1 MASNGYLRT
10 VRVGGFD
17 KQDVL
22 AYVDDLTS
30 KIYTLEAQVNDQNE
44 TIERLEKQGGA
55 QKQDFEGKKELEK
68 KVEEAKNKIAELM
81 ANTDTMK
88 VRIADYEQQVTEKD
102 AELEKRTVLE
112 VVNLVNG
119 LKMEKQVEYISFSM
133 NVCKELVKLSPK
145 TPIAYLAYKDF
156 VVSPKELKE
165 LGISGLDYHYS
176 LLLQKPE
183 FVEEAK
189 TAGITVNVWT
199 ANDPIII
206 QKLIDIKVDYI
217 TTDEPVKALELSA
230 K

>member
-102 AELEKRTVLE
+102 AELEKQKQEIEDLKEKLE
-112 VVNLVNG
+112 TAEANAGTATPAFDLGSVFMEAQNTANKSFRKLRRQ
-119 LKMEKQVEYISFSM
+119 LSRWKM
-133 NVCKELVKLSPK
+133 KLSSFRIRFLL
-145 TPIAYLAYKDF
+145 TQT
-156 VVSPKELKE
+156 
-165 LGISGLDYHYS
+165 HRHRS
-176 LLLQKPE
+176 LLQMLRQRLILHFRQLSQALLQ
-183 FVEEAK
+183 
-189 TAGITVNVWT
+189 
-199 ANDPIII
+199 
-206 QKLIDIKVDYI
+206 
-217 TTDEPVKALELSA
+217 
-230 K
+230 

>member
-102 AELEKRTVLE
+102 AELEKQKQEIEDLKEKLLRLMPAQPLLHSILEACSWKLRTQLIRSFRK
-112 VVNLVNG
+112 LRRQ
-119 LKMEKQVEYISFSM
+119 LSRWKM
-133 NVCKELVKLSPK
+133 KLSSFRIRFLL
-145 TPIAYLAYKDF
+145 TQT
-156 VVSPKELKE
+156 
-165 LGISGLDYHYS
+165 HRHRS
-176 LLLQKPE
+176 LLQMLRQRLILHFRQLSQALLQ
-183 FVEEAK
+183 
-189 TAGITVNVWT
+189 
-199 ANDPIII
+199 
-206 QKLIDIKVDYI
+206 
-217 TTDEPVKALELSA
+217 
-230 K
+230 

>member
-102 AELEKRTVLE
+102 AELEKQKHSVVSCDIWLTFRTVCND
-112 VVNLVNG
+112 VINLFRF
-119 LKMEKQVEYISFSM
+119 L
-133 NVCKELVKLSPK
+133 
-145 TPIAYLAYKDF
+145 
-156 VVSPKELKE
+156 
-165 LGISGLDYHYS
+165 
-176 LLLQKPE
+176 
-183 FVEEAK
+183 
-189 TAGITVNVWT
+189 W
-199 ANDPIII
+199 
-206 QKLIDIKVDYI
+206 
-217 TTDEPVKALELSA
+217 
-230 K
+230 

>member
-102 AELEKRTVLE
+102 AELEKQKQEIEDLKESSKLLRLMPAQPLLHSILEACSWKLRTQLIRSFRK
-112 VVNLVNG
+112 LRRQ
-119 LKMEKQVEYISFSM
+119 LSRWKM
-133 NVCKELVKLSPK
+133 KLSSFRIRFLL
-145 TPIAYLAYKDF
+145 TQT
-156 VVSPKELKE
+156 
-165 LGISGLDYHYS
+165 HRHRS
-176 LLLQKPE
+176 LLQMPR
-183 FVEEAK
+183 
-189 TAGITVNVWT
+189 
-199 ANDPIII
+199 
-206 QKLIDIKVDYI
+206 QRLILHFRLLSQ
-217 TTDEPVKALELSA
+217 ALPQ
-230 K
+230 

>member
-102 AELEKRTVLE
+102 AELEKQKQEIEDLKEKLE
-112 VVNLVNG
+112 TAEANAGTATPAFDLGSVFMEAQNTANKVVQEAKKALSRW
-119 LKMEKQVEYISFSM
+119 KM
-133 NVCKELVKLSPK
+133 KLSSFRIRFLLTQTHRHK
-145 TPIAYLAYKDF
+145 
-156 VVSPKELKE
+156 
-165 LGISGLDYHYS
+165 S
-176 LLLQKPE
+176 LLQMLRQRLILHFRLLSQALLQ
-183 FVEEAK
+183 
-189 TAGITVNVWT
+189 
-199 ANDPIII
+199 
-206 QKLIDIKVDYI
+206 
-217 TTDEPVKALELSA
+217 
-230 K
+230 

>member
-102 AELEKRTVLE
+102 AELEKQKQEIEDRVAKLTE
-112 VVNLVNG
+112 EIKG
-119 LKMEKQVEYISFSM
+119 LKRSSKLLRLMPAQPLLHSILEACSWKLRTQLIRSFRKLRRQLSRWKM
-133 NVCKELVKLSPK
+133 KLSSFRIRFLL
-145 TPIAYLAYKDF
+145 TQT
-156 VVSPKELKE
+156 
-165 LGISGLDYHYS
+165 HRHRS
-176 LLLQKPE
+176 LLQMLRQR
-183 FVEEAK
+183 
-189 TAGITVNVWT
+189 
-199 ANDPIII
+199 
-206 QKLIDIKVDYI
+206 LILHFRQLSQ
-217 TTDEPVKALELSA
+217 ALPQ
-230 K
+230 

>member
-102 AELEKRTVLE
+102 AELEKQKQEIEDLKEKLE
-112 VVNLVNG
+112 TAEANAGTATPAFDLGSVFRKLRRQ
-119 LKMEKQVEYISFSM
+119 LSRWKM
-133 NVCKELVKLSPK
+133 KLSSFRIRFLL
-145 TPIAYLAYKDF
+145 TQT
-156 VVSPKELKE
+156 
-165 LGISGLDYHYS
+165 HRHRS
-176 LLLQKPE
+176 LLQMLRQR
-183 FVEEAK
+183 
-189 TAGITVNVWT
+189 
-199 ANDPIII
+199 
-206 QKLIDIKVDYI
+206 LI
-217 TTDEPVKALELSA
+217 LHFRQLSQVLPQ
-230 K
+230 

>member
-102 AELEKRTVLE
+102 AELEKQKQEIEDLKEKLMPAQPLLHLILEACSWKLRTQLIRSFRK
-112 VVNLVNG
+112 LRRQ
-119 LKMEKQVEYISFSM
+119 LSRWKM
-133 NVCKELVKLSPK
+133 KLSSFRIRFLL
-145 TPIAYLAYKDF
+145 TQT
-156 VVSPKELKE
+156 
-165 LGISGLDYHYS
+165 HRHRS
-176 LLLQKPE
+176 LLQMLRQRLILHFRQLSQALLQ
-183 FVEEAK
+183 
-189 TAGITVNVWT
+189 
-199 ANDPIII
+199 
-206 QKLIDIKVDYI
+206 
-217 TTDEPVKALELSA
+217 
-230 K
+230 